1 MSEFAFELRD
11 VVHERQ
17 KRIVLHNITLKLR
30 AGRPTCLIGSS
41 GSGKTSFLRL
51 LNRLESPVSGEILFK
66 GRPIEQYP
74 VRQLRTCV
82 GFAFQAPAMFEGTV
96 CHNLLT
102 AARFANGKITQADHD
117 RVNEVLILADLNE
130 SYADREADQL
140 SGGEKQRVALA
151 RTLMTKPEV
160 LLLDEPTSALDPKS
174 GARLVEA
181 LKKLAHSGVTVIM
194 ATHRLEE
201 GEVLGGDTIVFE
213 AGRVV
218 EHRDATSGNE
228 TGAVHVE

>member
-1 MSEFAFELRD
+1 MNEYAFELRD

-17 KRIVLHNITLKLR
+17 KRTVLHNVTLKLR
-30 AGRPTCLIGSS
+30 AGQPTCLIGSS

-51 LNRLESPVSGEILFK
+51 LNRLESPVSGDIVFH
-66 GRPIEQYP
+66 GRPIEHYP
-74 VRQLRTCV
+74 VRQLRTRV

-96 CHNLLT
+96 ADNLLM
-102 AARFANGKITQADHD
+102 AARFAHGKITQEDRD
-117 RVNEVLILADLNE
+117 RVSEVLVLADLNE
-130 SYADREADQL
+130 SYAQRDADQL

-151 RTLMTKPEV
+151 RTLMTRPEV

-174 GARLVEA
+174 GSRLVEA
-181 LKKLAHSGVTVIM
+181 LRKLVASGVTVVM

-213 AGRVV
+213 AGHVV
-218 EHRDATSGNE
+218 EHRQARNGSGAE
-228 TGAVHVE
+228 ACRVG

>member
-1 MSEFAFELRD
+1 MNDYAFELRD

-17 KRIVLHNITLKLR
+17 KRMVLHHITLKLR

-66 GRPIEQYP
+66 GQPIEQYP
-74 VRQLRTCV
+74 VRQLRTRV

-96 CHNLLT
+96 TDNLLM
-102 AARFANGKITQADHD
+102 AARFANGKITQSDRD
-117 RVNEVLILADLNE
+117 RVSEALALADLND
-130 SYADREADQL
+130 SYADRDADQL
-140 SGGEKQRVALA
+140 SGGERQRVALA
-151 RTLMTKPEV
+151 RTLMSKPEV

-174 GARLVEA
+174 GARLVDA
-181 LKKLAHSGVTVIM
+181 LKKLAHAGVTVIM

-218 EHRDATSGNE
+218 EHREARPDATSE
-228 TGAVHVE
+228 VTHV

>member
-1 MSEFAFELRD
+1 MIEYAFELRG

-17 KRIVLHNITLKLR
+17 KRTVLHNVTLSLR

-66 GRPIEQYP
+66 GQPIEQYP
-74 VRQLRTCV
+74 VRQLRTRV

-96 CHNLLT
+96 SDNLL
-102 AARFANGKITQADHD
+102 AAAHFANGKITQADRD
-117 RVNEVLILADLNE
+117 RISEVLALADLNDG
-130 SYADREADQL
+130 YADRDADQL

-151 RTLMTKPEV
+151 RALMTRPEV

-174 GARLVEA
+174 GARLVAA
-181 LKKLAHSGVTVIM
+181 LKKLAASGVTVIM

-201 GEVLGGDTIVFE
+201 GDVLGGETIVFD
-213 AGRVV
+213 AGRVI
-218 EHRDATSGNE
+218 EHRKTSLE
-228 TGAVHVE
+228 TLVQANDVE